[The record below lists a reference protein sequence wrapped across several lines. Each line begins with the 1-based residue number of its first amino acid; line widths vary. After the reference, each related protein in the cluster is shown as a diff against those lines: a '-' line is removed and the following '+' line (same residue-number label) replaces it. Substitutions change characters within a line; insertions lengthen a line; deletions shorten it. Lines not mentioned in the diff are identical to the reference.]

1 MHETEIVKELSPLFD
16 PRSIAVIGATNDVNK
31 WGFLTFLSIVSEF
44 KGKVYPVNWK
54 EEKVL
59 GYPAFKKVTDI
70 PDPVDLA
77 VFVIPG
83 PNVPAVMEECVE
95 KGVRSAVIIS
105 AGFAEMGGEGKRLE
119 EDLIRVAKKGKIP
132 FVGPNCMGMWSAS
145 SNLSALMWP
154 TPFRDGPFALVSQG
168 GNLGVAMAMDAYKRG
183 IGFHR
188 YVSCG
193 RSVGIQI
200 EDYIEYFGKD
210 PEVKVILAYI
220 EGLEDGRRFIDK
232 VKEVSQKKPV
242 VVLKPGKSEVTER
255 AIRSHSGALSGSYQT
270 YGEAF
275 KKAGALRVDNAEEL
289 LDVATGLLSQPLPK
303 GRNVAIVTPGG
314 SYGVMCADCCTPLN
328 LNVVDLPKDVII
340 ELNKMFPPRW
350 SHENPIDPAGDR
362 NFVAYIKAVERVLE
376 LKEVD
381 SLIFMGFGGFSGI
394 IEFNSS
400 IVKGMTRF
408 MPEIVT
414 AVLSE
419 VDLGRLDIQQFLH
432 VGGTVVKN
440 LIKKLID
447 RMVGGGKNIKEE
459 PVTGLMDF
467 IFEKSDIAGMISPFL
482 SIIAPF
488 ISAGDKKSAEDFSPL
503 ILPKIES
510 NKADMIS
517 IAEDVI
523 SNIPS
528 AIRSFFISWQIDPST
543 IFQVIDS
550 VLGVI
555 VFHWIKTYKKPIIT
569 TTFSEATTR
578 LMTLERGFY
587 FAYPSP
593 ERATKVLAKLVEY
606 NEYLD
611 KECVP
616 N

>member
-1 MHETEIVKELSPLFD
+1 
-16 PRSIAVIGATNDVNK
+16 
-31 WGFLTFLSIVSEF
+31 
-44 KGKVYPVNWK
+44 
-54 EEKVL
+54 
-59 GYPAFKKVTDI
+59 
-70 PDPVDLA
+70 
-77 VFVIPG
+77 
-83 PNVPAVMEECVE
+83 
-95 KGVRSAVIIS
+95 
-105 AGFAEMGGEGKRLE
+105 
-119 EDLIRVAKKGKIP
+119 
-132 FVGPNCMGMWSAS
+132 
-145 SNLSALMWP
+145 MWP
-154 TPFRDGPFALVSQG
+154 TPFRDGPFAFVSQG
-168 GNLGVAMAMDAYKRG
+168 GNLGVAIAMDAYKRG

-200 EDYIEYFGKD
+200 EDYIEYFGED

-255 AIRSHSGALSGSYQT
+255 AIRSHSGALSGSYQI

-275 KKAGALRVDNAEEL
+275 KKAGVLRVDSAEEL
-289 LDVATGLLSQPLPK
+289 LDVATGLLSQPLPE

-314 SYGVMCADCCTPLN
+314 SYGVMCADCCAPLN
-328 LNVVDLPKDVII
+328 LNVVDLPEDVII
-340 ELNKMFPPRW
+340 EFNKMFPPRW

-400 IVKGMTRF
+400 IIKGMTRF

-447 RMVGGGKNIKEE
+447 RMGGSGKNIKGE
-459 PVTGLMDF
+459 PVTGLIDS
-467 IFEKSDIAGMISPFL
+467 ISGKTDTDEMILPFL

-488 ISAGDKKSAEDFSPL
+488 IAAGDEKSAEDFIPL

-517 IAEDVI
+517 IAEDA
-523 SNIPS
+523 S
-528 AIRSFFISWQIDPST
+528 RSFSIFGQIDPSI
-543 IFQVIDS
+543 IFQAIDS
-550 VLGVI
+550 VLGII
-555 VFHWIKTYKKPIIT
+555 VFHWIKTYKKPVIT

-578 LMTLERGFY
+578 LMTLERGSY

-593 ERATKVLAKLVEY
+593 ERAAKVLAKLVEY
-606 NEYLD
+606 KEYLD
-611 KECVP
+611 NLDRECGP
-616 N
+616 D